1 MSGMW
6 RVAVVHSLQTGQ
18 IVADYVLDLFS
29 VLSRQNTQRERL
41 TRTEATLDLVQDPF
55 MFVTQMMRDQV
66 ILADAMLS
74 DQDQDHYTV
83 RMGKETL
90 VGHASLQSLQ

>member
-1 MSGMW
+1 MW
-6 RVAVVHSLQTGQ
+6 KVAVVHSLQTGQ

-29 VLSRQNTQRERL
+29 VLARQNTQRERL

-55 MFVTQMMRDQV
+55 MLVTQMMRDQV

-83 RMGKETL
+83 RMGKETR
-90 VGHASLQSLQ
+90 VGHVSLQSLQ